1 MDLSIQLSDG
11 GAGVAP
17 EAFSYGPTILEVVPN
32 GATAEGGQTG
42 AIIGYGFG
50 NLASGVQ
57 VTIGGQSAPV
67 TAVYSSAP
75 ISPYPFP
82 TNAVQFTIP
91 SGTAGATADVTVTT
105 PSGSIT
111 ATGAFHYTAAT
122 RSYPVTANL
131 QAGIYDAGR
140 GLYYFTDQ
148 KRIQVFSE
156 SAAKWLSPIALPNV
170 TSNTQLLAISES
182 PDGTKLA
189 VSDYGGQIIY
199 VLNPDNPASAT
210 GYPMSLDTDGFSSL
224 LAPDGLAVTNS
235 GMVYFDTN
243 DIGGTGTP
251 AIHKLDTS
259 ADTITDLYYEDRI
272 FPSSGGVADKF
283 DRVILSPD
291 GMNIYT
297 NVEGVSYV
305 INPSN
310 DLMTQSHATSTGDG
324 GVQDLEVSNDSS
336 TVWTSTA
343 SSPTNHSI
351 LKHRQR
357 TSIGRLGS
365 LPQ

>member
-1 MDLSIQLSDG
+1 
-11 GAGVAP
+11 
-17 EAFSYGPTILEVVPN
+17 
-32 GATAEGGQTG
+32 
-42 AIIGYGFG
+42 
-50 NLASGVQ
+50 
-57 VTIGGQSAPV
+57 
-67 TAVYSSAP
+67 
-75 ISPYPFP
+75 
-82 TNAVQFTIP
+82 VQFTIP

-235 GMVYFDTN
+235 GTVYFDTN

-283 DRVILSPD
+283 DRVI
-291 GMNIYT
+291 
-297 NVEGVSYV
+297 
-305 INPSN
+305 
-310 DLMTQSHATSTGDG
+310 TQPGRYEHLYQRRRRKLCDQSIQRLD
-324 GVQDLEVSNDSS
+324 DSIS
-336 TVWTSTA
+336 RNFNRRWRRAGSG
-343 SSPTNHSI
+343 SFKRQQRRGHQR
-351 LKHRQR
+351 LHHRRITQY
-357 TSIGRLGS
+357 
-365 LPQ
+365 